1 MSSLAR
7 DLARALDPVALGD
20 AIGLDADPWQQEVLR
35 SSDLRILLNCSRQ
48 SGKSTTAA
56 TKAVHV
62 AVYEPAS
69 LILLLSPSQRQSAE
83 LFKKVVGVYKA
94 LGRPVRADTESATTL
109 TLENGSRVVSL
120 PGSEG
125 TVRGYSGVRLLIVDE
140 ASRVDDE
147 LLASVRPMLAVSG
160 GQFIALSTPYGMRG
174 WWYQAW
180 QNGGP
185 AWTRVCVTAHDCPRI
200 APAFLAEE
208 RATLG
213 DWLYR
218 QEYLCEFAETSAQ
231 LFAEDVIRRMLDA
244 TVEPFIPT
252 TGAQH
257 A

>member
-1 MSSLAR
+1 MSGELAR
-7 DLARALDPVALGD
+7 DLARALDPVALAGGVGMD
-20 AIGLDADPWQQEVLR
+20 PDPWQRDVLR
-35 SSDLRILLNCSRQ
+35 STDLRLLLNCCRQ

-62 AVYEPAS
+62 AVYEPGS

-94 LGRPVRADTESATTL
+94 LGRPVRADAESATTL

-125 TVRGYSGVRLLIVDE
+125 TVRGYSGVRLLVVDE

-147 LLASVRPMLAVSG
+147 LLASVRPMLAVIG
-160 GQFIALSTPYGMRG
+160 GQFVALSTPYGMRG
-174 WWYQAW
+174 WWYEAW
-180 QNGGP
+180 ENGGP
-185 AWTRVCVTAHDCPRI
+185 VWSRVKVTAPDCPRI
-200 APAFLAEE
+200 APAFLEEE

-218 QEYLCEFAETSAQ
+218 QEYMCEFAETSAQ
-231 LFAEDVIRRMLDA
+231 IFTEDVIRRMFGDSD
-244 TVEPFIPT
+244 VEPFPLTI
-252 TGAQH
+252 GA
-257 A
+257 